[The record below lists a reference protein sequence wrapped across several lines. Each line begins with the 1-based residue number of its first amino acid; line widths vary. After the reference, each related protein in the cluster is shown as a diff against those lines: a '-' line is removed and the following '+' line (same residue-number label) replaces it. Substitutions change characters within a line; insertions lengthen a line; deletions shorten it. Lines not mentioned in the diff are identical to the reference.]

1 MADCASEKN
10 TEKKY
15 VSKKELV
22 NFLAGLSGQN
32 LVYSLIGG
40 SFFTY
45 FMTDIALFPA
55 ITVSVLLIV
64 MKVWDGIN
72 DPIVGSFIDR
82 HTFKNGEKLRPFL
95 KYTPLPVGVFTVLL
109 FLVFS
114 TNENLLWL
122 RVSYFI
128 IMYIC
133 WDLAYTVQD
142 VSVWGITAAV
152 SPNSSERDRFVQWS
166 RTIGSMV
173 YGAFSTVI
181 PMALEMIANAKGMS
195 MSLVTLVFAIIFGLG
210 GSMLSYRCSY
220 ARERIAV
227 NKDEQQETLRES
239 FMLLFKNKMLLLVTL
254 SNLFGSLGFGISL
267 VTYFFK
273 YEIPSDFL
281 GNGIIG
287 ALGLTTIYFIITG
300 LPSFIGMLFAD
311 WMKKRLGGYVNVL
324 ILIQVFNIVA
334 RAIAFFVGF
343 EGKRLWISMIII
355 GIGSI
360 PSGASS
366 IAQTSI
372 FCDSIDYMEWKTGKR
387 TEGITFSMQTSF
399 TKISSGITSGLA
411 TLALHLLGYKAI
423 DNAANYL
430 GTQTAAFDSWIWP
443 LVVLTPAVASVL
455 FIIPLLFVNYTK
467 EKRALVESDLNAR
480 RNGLAESGES
490 PYAENRQK
498 D

>member
-1 MADCASEKN
+1 MPDNNVEKIG
-10 TEKKY
+10 KKNY
-15 VSKKELV
+15 VSKKELL
-22 NFLAGLSGQN
+22 NFLTGLSGQN

-64 MKVWDGIN
+64 MKLWDGIN

-82 HTFKNGEKLRPFL
+82 RTFKNGEKLRPFL

-114 TNENLLWL
+114 TKEDLLWL

-152 SPNSSERDRFVQWS
+152 SPNSAERDRFVQWS
-166 RTIGSMV
+166 RTIGSIV
-173 YGAFSTVI
+173 YSAFSTVI
-181 PMALEMIANAKGMS
+181 PMALEMIANARGMS

-220 ARERIAV
+220 AQERITV
-227 NKDEQQETLRES
+227 NKDKQQETLRES
-239 FMLLFKNKMLLLVTL
+239 FLLLFKNRMLLLVTL
-254 SNLFGSLGFGISL
+254 SNLFGALGFGASL

-287 ALGLTTIYFIITG
+287 ALGLTTIYFIVTG

-311 WMKKRLGGYVNVL
+311 WLKKRLGGYVNVL
-324 ILIQVFNIVA
+324 ILIQVFNIIA
-334 RAIAFFVGF
+334 RTIAFFVGF
-343 EGKRLWISMIII
+343 EGKRLWLSMIII

-411 TLALHLLGYKAI
+411 TLVLHLLGYKAI

-430 GTQTAAFDSWIWP
+430 GTQTAAFDNWIWP

-455 FIIPLLFVNYTK
+455 FIIPLLFVNYSK
-467 EKRALVESDLNAR
+467 EEKARVESELNAR
-480 RNGLAESGES
+480 RNGTSL
-490 PYAENRQK
+490 
-498 D
+498 

>member
-1 MADCASEKN
+1 MADCISEKN
-10 TEKKY
+10 AEKKY

-467 EKRALVESDLNAR
+467 EKRALVESDLKAR

>member
-1 MADCASEKN
+1 MADCVSEKN

-311 WMKKRLGGYVNVL
+311 WMKKRLGGYINVL

>member
-1 MADCASEKN
+1 MANCISEKN
-10 TEKKY
+10 AEKKY

>member
-1 MADCASEKN
+1 MADCISEKN
-10 TEKKY
+10 AEKKY

-82 HTFKNGEKLRPFL
+82 HTFKSGEKLRPFL

-239 FMLLFKNKMLLLVTL
+239 FLLLFKNRMLLLVTL
-254 SNLFGSLGFGISL
+254 SNLFGSFGFGISL

-300 LPSFIGMLFAD
+300 LPGFIGMLFAD